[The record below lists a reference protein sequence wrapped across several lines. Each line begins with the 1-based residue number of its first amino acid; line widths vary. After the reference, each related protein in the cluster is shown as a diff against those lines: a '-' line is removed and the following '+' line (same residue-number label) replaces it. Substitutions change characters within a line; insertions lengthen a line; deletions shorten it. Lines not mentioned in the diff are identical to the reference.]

1 MLIMRALDNCR
12 TSFFLPQWVKLHLSQ
27 DLCMTASTIPTRLV
41 ANVHV
46 PFIHFVGQLSLNLQ
60 IEKDLPYISVSH
72 WAIKTKGQP
81 MVLQDLVTWYLYI
94 TVPH

>member
-41 ANVHV
+41 ANVHI
-46 PFIHFVGQLSLNLQ
+46 PFIHLMGQLSLNLQ

-72 WAIKTKGQP
+72 WAIMKKVQP
-81 MVLQDLVTWYLYI
+81 MVLQDLVT
-94 TVPH
+94 